1 MPKAEYRSAIR
12 SRSLIKKAIA
22 KLIHEKDI
30 NKITVSD
37 VIREADISR
46 GTFYAH
52 YTDIYS
58 VIEQIQSE
66 EISNLN
72 KFIDK
77 FYFDASNTGEFEEF
91 IKEICS
97 YLAADKEYYAL
108 LTNSNIFVSF
118 IDRVRK
124 IYFDRISSYLLENNQ
139 ITEKSKAETYM
150 IFVTS
155 GAKDVLISWLN
166 GDIHATTEEI
176 ANSLATLI
184 TYCKTFYR

>member
-1 MPKAEYRSAIR
+1 MAKAEYRSAIR
-12 SRSLIKKAIA
+12 SRNLIKKAIA

-52 YTDIYS
+52 YADIYS

-66 EISNLN
+66 EINNLN
-72 KFIDK
+72 QFIDR
-77 FYFDASNTGEFEEF
+77 FYFDASNAEEFKKF

-118 IDRVRK
+118 VDRLRR
-124 IYFDRISSYLLENNQ
+124 IYFDRIYAYLLENNQ
-139 ITEKSKAETYM
+139 ITDKAKAEAYM

-155 GAKDVLISWLN
+155 GTKDVVISWLN
-166 GDIHATTEEI
+166 GDINATTEEI
-176 ANSLATLI
+176 ATSLATLI

>member
-1 MPKAEYRSAIR
+1 MSKAEYRSAIR
-12 SRSLIKKAIA
+12 SRNLIKKAIA

-150 IFVTS
+150 IFITS
-155 GAKDVLISWLN
+155 GTKDVLISWLN